1 MLTWD
6 EVGAA
11 KSGSYSDYEIIRRNG
26 SVVPFEPNKADAAVM
41 KAFIAA
47 TSATKEHL
55 FTLSKRFAA
64 TVKLGPGKASG
75 FFSASKANLLN
86 MP

>member
-11 KSGSYSDYEIIRRNG
+11 NSDRFSNYVIIRG
-26 SVVPFEPNKADAAVM
+26 TGAVVPFEPNKAVVAVM
-41 KAFIAA
+41 KAFIAT

-64 TVKLGPGKASG
+64 AVRLRPGKASG
-75 FFSASKANLLN
+75 FFSASKANLRN
-86 MP
+86 AP

>member
-55 FTLSKRFAA
+55 FTLSKQIGRAH
-64 TVKLGPGKASG
+64 V
-75 FFSASKANLLN
+75 
-86 MP
+86 